1 MIYSRQIENTTY
13 TQYPLLLNFPDNNVA
28 HISRRFV
35 KSDDLSHGQ
44 SHCRKRCEIEK
55 YTTGTHS
62 TKKNE
67 KRTVKCKNDLE
78 NARKTWQ
85 ITPRWISCGQEIF
98 SIISMDLDTLNPWD
112 YKVRNVAL
120 CESSN
125 RAFQVFAIRM
135 LNFGC
140 RAIFI
145 LPDFARPIIWIISNI
160 IIILCE
166 LMVLC
171 NFDVLYLN
179 RLIDAYLIRKFSKFS

>member
-1 MIYSRQIENTTY
+1 MICHTVRAIVANGAKLKNTQQGHIRQ
-13 TQYPLLLNFPDNNVA
+13 
-28 HISRRFV
+28 
-35 KSDDLSHGQ
+35 
-44 SHCRKRCEIEK
+44 
-55 YTTGTHS
+55 
-62 TKKNE
+62 KKNE
-67 KRTVKCKNDLE
+67 KRTVKCKNDPE

-120 CESSN
+120 CESSDW
-125 RAFQVFAIRM
+125 AFQVFAIRM

-179 RLIDAYLIRKFSKFS
+179 RLVDTYLIRKFSKFSWVHVLKLCLKNQYWNKHRKFSLFLCFYAFYLRII

>member
-1 MIYSRQIENTTY
+1 
-13 TQYPLLLNFPDNNVA
+13 
-28 HISRRFV
+28 
-35 KSDDLSHGQ
+35 
-44 SHCRKRCEIEK
+44 
-55 YTTGTHS
+55 
-62 TKKNE
+62 
-67 KRTVKCKNDLE
+67 
-78 NARKTWQ
+78 
-85 ITPRWISCGQEIF
+85 
-98 SIISMDLDTLNPWD
+98 MDLDTLNPWD

-120 CESSN
+120 CESSD

-179 RLIDAYLIRKFSKFS
+179 RLVDTYLIRKFSKFS